1 MLMVMVVMMMTTE
14 SSGPSWNLQQRAAI
28 SLLAVKAPSRAL
40 LSWKSVRC
48 HPKPDFSHTFFPPV
62 FNHMFFLF
70 FFAGFLCEPQ
80 TTCFFFYSFE
90 TPPPK
95 TTPNS
100 TVDPAVESFF
110 WLRDLQRRPL
120 WSLRT
125 KNWSKG
131 ATCVVAFV
139 GLEDL
144 VEHLELL
151 ATRNSGEVSMVIK
164 PL

>member
-1 MLMVMVVMMMTTE
+1 MMMVVVMMMTTE
-14 SSGPSWNLQQRAAI
+14 SSGRSWNLQQRAAI

-48 HPKPDFSHTFFPPV
+48 HPKPDFSHTVFFSYQFSTMYFFDFFCGFSLWTPHNV
-62 FNHMFFLF
+62 FFSIVLKRH
-70 FFAGFLCEPQ
+70 
-80 TTCFFFYSFE
+80 
-90 TPPPK
+90 PPK
-95 TTPNS
+95 KNTTPNS

-131 ATCVVAFV
+131 AMCVVAFV
-139 GLEDL
+139 GF
-144 VEHLELL
+144 EHLELL
-151 ATRNSGEVSMVIK
+151 ATRNPSEVSMVIK
-164 PL
+164 SL

>member
-1 MLMVMVVMMMTTE
+1 MMMVTVVMMMTTE

-28 SLLAVKAPSRAL
+28 SLLACKLQVEL
-40 LSWKSVRC
+40 
-48 HPKPDFSHTFFPPV
+48 
-62 FNHMFFLF
+62 FFLGKVWDVTQPYVF
-70 FFAGFLCEPQ
+70 FVFFCGFSLWTPNNV
-80 TTCFFFYSFE
+80 FFFYSFE
-90 TPPPK
+90 TPPPQK
-95 TTPNS
+95 KNTSNS

-151 ATRNSGEVSMVIK
+151 ATRNSGEVSMVK
-164 PL
+164 KSL